1 MSEVETAAPS
11 STADIAASVIH
22 EAEATDTSSADPG
35 ETARLDTTN
44 TVEETAPVQKTE
56 PTAKELSD
64 AAKFL
69 QKQGHQ
75 AKKVDGR
82 DVWLP
87 YKTVEGMLDRY
98 VETHKTTWDGER
110 TTLSGQAKELQSHIE
125 QLRASVAG
133 DETAFLRELAT
144 IDPRYSR
151 FLDEQKAE
159 QPKVLAAADD
169 PMPQPDFDL
178 GNGNTTYTLKGL
190 QARDEWVK
198 RQMMRDLEG
207 KIEERFK
214 PIAEREKAEKERA
227 EQAKAVEAIDNRT
240 KQQLTDAETW
250 PGWSEHKQ
258 EILVALQDDSAQAKA
273 NGTKPSLSLEG
284 AYRKV
289 VVAKLLEDDGKKRER
304 LLQEIQAS
312 SKTPALSRQTTDNPR
327 TSGPRSTTDIARSVI
342 TKLESQA

>member
-227 EQAKAVEAIDNRT
+227 DTAKAQADVEART
-240 KQQLTDAETW
+240 AQQLQDAKTW
-250 PGWSEHKQ
+250 PGWTEHSAD
-258 EILVALQDDSAQAKA
+258 ILTALQEDSAQAEA
-273 NGTKPSLSLEG
+273 TGTRRKLSIEG

-304 LLQEIQAS
+304 LLEEINKAPKS
-312 SKTPALSRQTTDNPR
+312 SALSRQTTDAPK
-327 TSGPRSTTDIARSVI
+327 TTGPRSTTEIARQVI
-342 TKLESQA
+342 GKLESGA